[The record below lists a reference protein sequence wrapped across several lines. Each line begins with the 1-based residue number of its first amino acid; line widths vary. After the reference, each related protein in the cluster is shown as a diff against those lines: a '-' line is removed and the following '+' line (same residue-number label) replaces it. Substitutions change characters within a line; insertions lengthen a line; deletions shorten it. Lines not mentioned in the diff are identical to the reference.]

1 MKQLRLFG
9 YLLAIIGMMS
19 FHYAFAQKVETKYVR
34 ITPGEGK
41 QLHLYFLTQ
50 DMPKLTIEGGEGN
63 RQTGKWY
70 TYSCI
75 FGNHSKKTN

>member
-50 DMPKLTIEGGEGN
+50 DMPKLTIEGGG
-63 RQTGKWY
+63 RKQADRKVVHIQLYLW
-70 TYSCI
+70 
-75 FGNHSKKTN
+75 KP

>member
-50 DMPKLTIEGGEGN
+50 DMPKLTIEGE
-63 RQTGKWY
+63 RKQADRKVVHIQLYLW
-70 TYSCI
+70 
-75 FGNHSKKTN
+75 KP

>member
-41 QLHLYFLTQ
+41 
-50 DMPKLTIEGGEGN
+50 
-63 RQTGKWY
+63 
-70 TYSCI
+70 
-75 FGNHSKKTN
+75 